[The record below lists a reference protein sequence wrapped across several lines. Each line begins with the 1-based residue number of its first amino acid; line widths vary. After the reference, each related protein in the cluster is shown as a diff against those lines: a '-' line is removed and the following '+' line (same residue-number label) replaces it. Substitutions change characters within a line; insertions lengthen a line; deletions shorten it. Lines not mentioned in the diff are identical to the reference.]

1 MRPEPARK
9 AFARGRRLAKRP
21 PDVQQAGALFPG
33 HLTGTQKPKS
43 RRNPAAFVAFRWIDG
58 WRG

>member
-21 PDVQQAGALFPG
+21 PDVQQTGGIFPAIGTASKNEKAAGIQRF
-33 HLTGTQKPKS
+33 
-43 RRNPAAFVAFRWIDG
+43 F
-58 WRG
+58 